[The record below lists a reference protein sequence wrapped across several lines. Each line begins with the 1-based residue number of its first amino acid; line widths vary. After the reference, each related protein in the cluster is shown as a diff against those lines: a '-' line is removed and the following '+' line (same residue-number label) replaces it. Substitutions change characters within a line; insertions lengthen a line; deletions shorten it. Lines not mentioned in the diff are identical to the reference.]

1 MLLDPKAQVL
11 QLGIP
16 FQFFE
21 FPVKVLRHAHNTPTS
36 PAPGNSYSKLR
47 VVLFGN

>member
-1 MLLDPKAQVL
+1 MLLDPKAQML
-11 QLGIP
+11 HLGTP

-21 FPVKVLRHAHNTPTS
+21 FPVKLLWHAHNTPMN
-36 PAPGNSYSKLR
+36 PAPGNSHPKLH